1 MCCEMI
7 TGVSSVSIHRHRELQ
22 KHFFFLWLYSS
33 SFEQFGRMCKC
44 LNQKE
49 NRILKPHSLYIMI
62 LLIVQLLRGC
72 SLGSSGAHDSKHSVR
87 SKYHPCLGHPVTR
100 RSLTQKCHIPHV
112 GTIIF
117 RMRSPLLTPTLLH
130 VDSNH
135 VSTRISER
143 R

>member
-62 LLIVQLLRGC
+62 LGDCL
-72 SLGSSGAHDSKHSVR
+72 SSDHQFYYKKKR
-87 SKYHPCLGHPVTR
+87 FET
-100 RSLTQKCHIPHV
+100 
-112 GTIIF
+112 
-117 RMRSPLLTPTLLH
+117 
-130 VDSNH
+130 
-135 VSTRISER
+135 
-143 R
+143 